1 MKHLSLNSGRRFATL
16 SFKAEWVIL
25 ALLTLLIAGLSI
37 APVVRLGVT
46 ALMPEG
52 KLSLSWVYHILAKK
66 QIFTAT
72 LNTLYIS
79 ILSTLLALII
89 GSAAGFLTIFTK
101 IRQQQAW
108 VFAFVLPLMIP
119 PQVTALAWVQA
130 LSPTSPLLSYLP
142 FSLDDGT
149 KHPLYSST
157 GIIILLGLYNAPLVY
172 LTLRAT
178 LRRIPADLLEAARA
192 SGARPLATMLDIV
205 LPLSRTGLLAGA
217 ALAFI
222 SAIGNFGIQAMLGIP
237 ARFPTL
243 ITIIYQK
250 LNSYGPTA
258 LSEMA
263 VLALFLTIIASICLI
278 LNSWLANRHDVRV
291 SGLGQNMVWNLGK
304 WKYPVEIAAWGFHL
318 ITLVLPVSALIASSL
333 VHGVGQE
340 LNVSNLTFEN
350 YRQALF
356 AQEAIRNAF
365 VTSFNL
371 TLASSIVIMILS
383 LFLAYFLSWQKGL
396 LSRCLQVASE
406 LTYALPGI
414 ILGVAMI
421 LFFLKP
427 IPILNISIYG
437 SIWII
442 FAAYI
447 SNFLALCL
455 RPALSGFAQIDRSMD
470 EAAKVAGAGFLTRMR
485 TIIAPLVAPAL
496 MAGGILVFMN
506 ALNEIQVSILL
517 VSSSTRTIGPMI
529 VFLEEGGSSALAA
542 AVGCLIVM
550 IIFLLM
556 ACISLFSHKLPKG
569 ALPWQN

>member
-1 MKHLSLNSGRRFATL
+1 MKYISSNLERRFATL
-16 SFKAEWVIL
+16 SFKTEWVIL
-25 ALLTLLIAGLSI
+25 ALLTLLIASLSI
-37 APVVRLGVT
+37 APVARLAMT

-52 KLSLSWVYHILAKK
+52 QFSLSWVYSVLAKK

-79 ILSTLLALII
+79 VFSTLLALLI

-101 IRQQQAW
+101 MRWKQAW
-108 VFAFVLPLMIP
+108 IFAFVLPLMIP

-142 FSLDDGT
+142 FTLSGGT

-178 LRRIPADLLEAARA
+178 LRRIPADLMEAARA
-192 SGARPLATMLDIV
+192 SGAKPWVTMLSVV

-217 ALAFI
+217 ALAFV

-243 ITIIYQK
+243 ITIIYQR

-263 VLALFLTIIASICLI
+263 VIALFLTIIASLCLI
-278 LNSWLANRHDVRV
+278 LNSWLANRSDVRV
-291 SGLGQNMVWNLGK
+291 SGLGQNMVWDLGK
-304 WKYPVEIAAWGFHL
+304 WKYPVEIIAWGFHL
-318 ITLVLPVSALIASSL
+318 ITLVLPISALIASSL
-333 VHGVGQE
+333 VRGVGQE
-340 LNVSNLTFEN
+340 LNFNNLTFEN

-365 VTSFNL
+365 ITSFNL
-371 TLASSIVIMILS
+371 TLASSAVIMVLS

-396 LSRCLQVASE
+396 LSRILQVASE

-437 SIWII
+437 SVWII
-442 FAAYI
+442 FVAYI

-455 RPALSGFAQIDRSMD
+455 RPALSGFAQVDRSMD
-470 EAAKVAGAGFLTRMR
+470 EAARVAGAGFLTRMR

-496 MAGGILVFMN
+496 VAGGILVFMS

-556 ACISLFSHKLPKG
+556 AFISLFSHKLPKG

>member
-1 MKHLSLNSGRRFATL
+1 MKYLSLNLERRLATL
-16 SFKAEWVIL
+16 SFRTEWVIL
-25 ALLTLLIAGLSI
+25 ALLTLLIASLSI
-37 APVVRLGVT
+37 APVARLAMT

-52 KLSLSWVYHILAKK
+52 KLSLSWVYSVLAKK

-79 ILSTLLALII
+79 VFSTLLALLI

-101 IRQQQAW
+101 MRWKQAW
-108 VFAFVLPLMIP
+108 IFAFVLPLMIP

-142 FSLDDGT
+142 FTFSGGT

-192 SGARPLATMLDIV
+192 SGAKPWATMLSVV

-217 ALAFI
+217 ALAFV

-243 ITIIYQK
+243 ITIIYQR

-263 VLALFLTIIASICLI
+263 VLALFLTIIASLCLI
-278 LNSWLANRHDVRV
+278 LNSWLANRSDVRV
-291 SGLGQNMVWNLGK
+291 SGLGQNMVWDLGK
-304 WKYPVEIAAWGFHL
+304 WKYPVEISAWAFHL
-318 ITLVLPVSALIASSL
+318 VTLVLPISALIASSL
-333 VHGVGQE
+333 VRGVGQE
-340 LNVSNLTFEN
+340 LNFTNLTFEN

-365 VTSFNL
+365 ITSFNL
-371 TLASSIVIMILS
+371 TLASSVIIMALS

-396 LSRCLQVASE
+396 LSRLLQVASE

-427 IPILNISIYG
+427 IPILNVSIYG
-437 SIWII
+437 SVWII

-455 RPALSGFAQIDRSMD
+455 RPALSGFAQVDRSMD
-470 EAAKVAGAGFLTRMR
+470 EAARVAGAGFLTRMR

-496 MAGGILVFMN
+496 MAGGILVFMS

-556 ACISLFSHKLPKG
+556 AFISLFSHKLPKG

>member
-1 MKHLSLNSGRRFATL
+1 M
-16 SFKAEWVIL
+16 
-25 ALLTLLIAGLSI
+25 
-37 APVVRLGVT
+37 T

-52 KLSLSWVYHILAKK
+52 QFSLNWVYSVLAKK

-72 LNTLYIS
+72 LNTLYIAVF
-79 ILSTLLALII
+79 STILALVI

-101 IRQQQAW
+101 MRWKQAW
-108 VFAFVLPLMIP
+108 IFAFVLPLMIP

-130 LSPTSPLLSYLP
+130 LSPSSPLLTYLP
-142 FSLDDGT
+142 FSFSGGT

-192 SGARPLATMLDIV
+192 SGAKPWATMLSVV

-217 ALAFI
+217 ALAFV

-243 ITIIYQK
+243 ITIIYQR

-263 VLALFLTIIASICLI
+263 VLALFLTIIASLCLI
-278 LNSWLANRHDVRV
+278 LNSWLANRSDVRV
-291 SGLGQNMVWNLGK
+291 SGLGQNMVWDLGK

-318 ITLVLPVSALIASSL
+318 ITLVLPISALIASSL
-333 VHGVGQE
+333 VRGVGQE
-340 LNVSNLTFEN
+340 LNFTNLTFEN

-365 VTSFNL
+365 ITSFNL
-371 TLASSIVIMILS
+371 TLASSVVIMALS

-396 LSRCLQVASE
+396 LSRLLQVASE

-427 IPILNISIYG
+427 IPILNVSIYG
-437 SIWII
+437 SVWII

-455 RPALSGFAQIDRSMD
+455 RPALSGFAQVDRSMD
-470 EAAKVAGAGFLTRMR
+470 EAARVAGAGFITRMR

-496 MAGGILVFMN
+496 VAGGILVFMS

-550 IIFLLM
+550 VIFLLM
-556 ACISLFSHKLPKG
+556 AFISLFSHKLPKG